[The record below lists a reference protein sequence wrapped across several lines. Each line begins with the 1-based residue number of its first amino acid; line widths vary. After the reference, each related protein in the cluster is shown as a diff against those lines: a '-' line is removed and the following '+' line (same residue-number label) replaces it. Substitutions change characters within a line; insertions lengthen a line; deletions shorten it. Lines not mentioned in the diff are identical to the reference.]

1 MSNPKKHIYL
11 VRHGRSHANETGI
24 REGAESP
31 LTEDGEKQAD
41 FVAARFRS
49 IPIDVVLT
57 SHYVR
62 AYDTGKKI
70 ADASNVPLET
80 VSMAY
85 ERELP
90 LEVQGKHRDDPA
102 VRQAVAQFEYSWM
115 RDANTDNGEHFDD
128 IKKRVVELT
137 ELLEARP
144 EEHIVVTS
152 HGFFLKFFI
161 AHHLLGEYLTP
172 DIFVNQLMHTMRS
185 ANTGITYFTLGGKKD
200 WSLCSW
206 NDYAHLGEIV
216 RERWYS

>member
-1 MSNPKKHIYL
+1 MNDFKKHIYL
-11 VRHGRSHANETGI
+11 VRHGRSRANETGI

-31 LTEDGEKQAD
+31 LTKDGEQQAD

-70 ADASNVPLET
+70 ANASNVPLET

-102 VRQAVAQFEYSWM
+102 VKQAVAQFEYSWM
-115 RDANTDNGEHFDD
+115 HDANTNNGEHFAD
-128 IKKRVVELT
+128 IKKRVVDLT

-144 EEHIVVTS
+144 EEHIVLTS

-172 DIFVNQLMHTMRS
+172 DIFVNQLMNTMRS
-185 ANTGITYFTLGGKKD
+185 ANTGITYFTVSGKKG